1 MGNSTGPPYINH
13 FDRRHE
19 INSLDKWVDT
29 QHHGEK
35 LDMTG
40 APALPVGSPPIQR
53 KEAEPTMMTHLTEIA
68 RFIAN
73 GFLEIWPYL
82 LITIPLAVAIQM
94 SEASKHIRAAFRAGP
109 RKAIFLSTAVGA
121 FSPFCGCTVIP
132 IVASLLIA
140 GVPLGPVMAFWV
152 ASPSMGPEIF
162 FLSVPVL
169 GWNLAV
175 GRLIGTFLLSLAA
188 GFISHAL
195 MERGWLG
202 ENILRQKIR
211 GAGTPFFLTPVQKG
225 WEGLKKMAFH
235 WKAVFSSSLEPVAG
249 ASGAAA
255 GCCDSRAP
263 GESRETVTISAKPE
277 KGGDV
282 LEPAGSFR
290 RKLWT
295 ETRNAAGMVIQF
307 MALAFLIEALIV
319 LYVPE
324 SWIARIVGNQNP
336 LAIFTAALIGV
347 PAYTTELTALPMV
360 GGLLEQGMD
369 PGAAMAFLVAGPTT
383 TLPAMAAV
391 WGLATRRV
399 FVLYVSF
406 ALVGSILLGYGY
418 KLVLHFI

>member
-1 MGNSTGPPYINH
+1 
-13 FDRRHE
+13 
-19 INSLDKWVDT
+19 
-29 QHHGEK
+29 
-35 LDMTG
+35 
-40 APALPVGSPPIQR
+40 
-53 KEAEPTMMTHLTEIA
+53 MMTHLTEIA
-68 RFIAN
+68 RFVAN

-82 LITIPLAVAIQM
+82 LLTIPLAVAIQM
-94 SEASKHIRAAFRAGP
+94 SEASKHIRSAFRSGP

-162 FLSVPVL
+162 FLSVPLL

-175 GRLIGTFLLSLAA
+175 GRLVGTFLLSLGA

-202 ENILRQKIR
+202 ETILRRKMYAAETPSVLSMIR
-211 GAGTPFFLTPVQKG
+211 EG
-225 WEGLKKMAFH
+225 WKRLKTASRPTTAF
-235 WKAVFSSSLEPVAG
+235 AASLETYPVT
-249 ASGAAA
+249 SGSSA
-255 GCCDSRAP
+255 GCCDHAAP
-263 GESRETVTISAKPE
+263 AESPKAVPILTEPK
-277 KGGDV
+277 KGGDDS
-282 LEPAGSFR
+282 EPTDPFW
-290 RKLWT
+290 RKLWV
-295 ETRNAAGMVIQF
+295 ETRDAGSLVIQF

-324 SWIARIVGNQNP
+324 AWIARIVGNQNP
-336 LAIFTAALIGV
+336 FAIFTAALTGV

-360 GGLLEQGMD
+360 GGLLAQGMD

-399 FVLYVSF
+399 FALYVSF

-418 KLVLHFI
+418 KLVLVFL